1 MPFIFGC
8 YYGRLW
14 LKRGCLLSSDQ
25 SSSTKTSDQSVAVTG
40 KRIRKNAKI
49 VGLFTLL
56 SRVLGAIREI
66 ILLHVFGAGA
76 VLDAFIVAFTIPNV
90 LRRLTAEGA
99 LAMVFV
105 PLYIEIKEKRSLA
118 AARLFGQK
126 VASLVVVGTSVLT
139 GLGMLFSPQIVS
151 LFASGFVD
159 SPAKFDLTVQ
169 LTQMMFPYLIFIS
182 LTALAMG
189 LLNSE
194 QKFASPAAA
203 PVFLNLS
210 IIVAAL
216 GFSSYFEQPIVA
228 AGWGVLAGGVIQFT
242 LQIPFLLQIKQ
253 PLKPRNFLNDPDIQR
268 LLKLMAPMLFGIAVY
283 QINIIILRNIGS
295 KLPDGHITYY
305 NAASR
310 LQELVIGV
318 LAFAYATA
326 SLPEFSR
333 LASNEQWDKVYE
345 SVSET
350 VSSAFFLL
358 LPATAG
364 YVAFALPVVS
374 MLYLHGEF
382 YWSDV
387 MITATAL
394 QIAALG
400 IPAAALIR
408 ILVAIFFATKDTRS
422 PVAASAVS
430 LTVTATV
437 GPYLS
442 QLYEVYGLVLTLT
455 ISMWVQVLALALLL
469 ARRSHAHKGWF
480 PLLQT
485 VKYLVM
491 SVLMGAG
498 VYAATGLANWQ
509 DGPLSWYNWLIFI
522 TVIIV
527 AAIGYIVAMAL
538 AKDPHADDMLRMLR
552 LKR

>member
-210 IIVAAL
+210 II
-216 GFSSYFEQPIVA
+216 
-228 AGWGVLAGGVIQFT
+228 
-242 LQIPFLLQIKQ
+242 
-253 PLKPRNFLNDPDIQR
+253 
-268 LLKLMAPMLFGIAVY
+268 
-283 QINIIILRNIGS
+283 
-295 KLPDGHITYY
+295 
-305 NAASR
+305 
-310 LQELVIGV
+310 
-318 LAFAYATA
+318 AY
-326 SLPEFSR
+326 
-333 LASNEQWDKVYE
+333 W
-345 SVSET
+345 
-350 VSSAFFLL
+350 
-358 LPATAG
+358 
-364 YVAFALPVVS
+364 
-374 MLYLHGEF
+374 
-382 YWSDV
+382 
-387 MITATAL
+387 
-394 QIAALG
+394 
-400 IPAAALIR
+400 
-408 ILVAIFFATKDTRS
+408 LVA
-422 PVAASAVS
+422 
-430 LTVTATV
+430 
-437 GPYLS
+437 
-442 QLYEVYGLVLTLT
+442 
-455 ISMWVQVLALALLL
+455 
-469 ARRSHAHKGWF
+469 
-480 PLLQT
+480 
-485 VKYLVM
+485 
-491 SVLMGAG
+491 
-498 VYAATGLANWQ
+498 
-509 DGPLSWYNWLIFI
+509 
-522 TVIIV
+522 
-527 AAIGYIVAMAL
+527 
-538 AKDPHADDMLRMLR
+538 
-552 LKR
+552 